1 MKKLSV
7 IFLLIINCANFV
19 CAQELVLSDRI
30 REALEAKQREEAKA
44 KVNNLEP
51 INKDNKKV
59 ISEENL
65 ELSRPNQQDFCKQ

>member
-1 MKKLSV
+1 MKKLAV
-7 IFLLIINCANFV
+7 IFLLITNCSNFV

-30 REALEAKQREEAKA
+30 REALEAKQREEVKA
-44 KVNNLEP
+44 KINNLKP
-51 INKDNKKV
+51 INKDYRRV